1 MDYKSS
7 SIWIYSLL
15 MILLFMLT
23 ISDRSWV
30 LLLALI
36 AVPGLIIWQALSV
49 LKSKET
55 SNKHFEQDWY
65 DHP

>member
-1 MDYKSS
+1 
-7 SIWIYSLL
+7 

>member
-15 MILLFMLT
+15 MILLFTLT

-36 AVPGLIIWQALSV
+36 AVPGLLIWQALSV

-55 SNKHFEQDWY
+55 SDKNFEQDWY
-65 DHP
+65 DNP